1 MSKGLSPLK
10 LGYAPQ
16 CHLPFVVVRSV
27 PRCGTGLLF
36 ASHVK
41 AKVLNPVVG
50 LVAVH
55 VVNKLAG
62 RKRPSKMHGHNPS
75 VFKNGLSFALHRP
88 KHRKQVRVNITRPC
102 EVVSITSN
110 ASNIVTTSSD
120 VPAML
125 SQRDGHQS
133 AWSAKPFEIRTQRLA
148 TDFRGRALSILKAL
162 RAPDGDHDPRAI
174 LVAPKVW
181 LANHA
186 RRVNRSKN
194 RCSGQ
199 FPPPV
204 LKRVFNIP
212 GAARHR
218 NAVTPRRCPYV

>member
-16 CHLPFVVVRSV
+16 RHLPFVVVRSV
-27 PRCGTGLLF
+27 PRSGTWLLL
-36 ASHVK
+36 ASDVK

-55 VVNKLAG
+55 VVNKLTG
-62 RKRPSKMHGHNPS
+62 RKRPSKVHGHNPS

-88 KHRKQVRVNITRPC
+88 KHRKQVRADIARSR

-110 ASNIVTTSSD
+110 ASNIVTTSGD
-120 VPAML
+120 VPTML

-133 AWSAKPFEIRTQRLA
+133 AWPAKPLEMRTHRLA

-162 RAPDGDHDPRAI
+162 RTPDGDHNPRSI
-174 LVAPKVW
+174 LVAPKVG

-194 RCSGQ
+194 RYSGQ
-199 FPPPV
+199 FPAPV
-204 LKRVFNIP
+204 LKRVSNIP